1 MSSSNDDH
9 QRGEMDPNPLKEP
22 DYYAV
27 LGVKSTA
34 GEREIRQE
42 FRRLA
47 KLWHPDH
54 FTMATPEL
62 RARAERRMQSLN
74 RAYTVLSDPVKKV
87 AYDQR
92 RLHPDD
98 VFYET
103 FATESGAG
111 WSSAMYGQPASGF
124 PWEYPYQNGAN
135 WWGQGGHVPVPSDQ
149 PGHAGNPNG
158 AGMVGGTLCVI
169 LGLGTL
175 WRISTD
181 GLVGGSRPFLGWRH
195 LWHCWSWPG
204 TSSTPSRRW
213 LARCAASWSTI
224 PAWAGVNT
232 PCITIRVERTPGSAQ
247 TVAATTAPTLTAS
260 TFERL
265 VDEALSSIPA
275 EFHSYLDN
283 VVVQVK
289 ADPSPDEIAR
299 MKVRPC
305 NLLLGLY
312 EGTPLTNQGAGGH
325 PPEVITI
332 FQHSI
337 ESYCH
342 DDPDRIRYQVRAT
355 IFHELAHHFGMS
367 HEEMPAWVK

>member
-74 RAYTVLSDPVKKV
+74 RAYTVLGDPVKKV

-181 GLVGGSRPFLGWRH
+181 GLVGGLAPILGLAAFVALLVLAGYLFDPKSPVARAVRRFLEHDPRLGWREYAVH
-195 LWHCWSWPG
+195 YHQSG
-204 TSSTPSRRW
+204 ANAGQRTDRGGYYSSNPT
-213 LARCAASWSTI
+213 
-224 PAWAGVNT
+224 
-232 PCITIRVERTPGSAQ
+232 
-247 TVAATTAPTLTAS
+247 AT

-355 IFHELAHHFGMS
+355 IFHELAHHFGIS